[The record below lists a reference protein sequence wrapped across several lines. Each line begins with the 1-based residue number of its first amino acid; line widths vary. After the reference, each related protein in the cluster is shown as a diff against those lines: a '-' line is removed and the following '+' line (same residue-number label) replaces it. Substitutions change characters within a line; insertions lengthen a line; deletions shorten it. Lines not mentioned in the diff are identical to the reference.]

1 MLCSSFF
8 WQMIGKQLAMMI
20 YKNYISKSLVINWYK
35 IGKGLVTDQQPNK
48 KMGLAN
54 HLAINDW

>member
-35 IGKGLVTDQQPNK
+35 IGK
-48 KMGLAN
+48 
-54 HLAINDW
+54 